1 MTYQELLQKYPKDQ
15 IRKAMI
21 QMLRQH
27 TLNQNRKKAEKIR
40 QLKNMIG
47 RL

>member
-21 QMLRQH
+21 LMKQKYTKEQ
-27 TLNQNRKKAEKIR
+27 NQKKAEQMR
-40 QLKNMIG
+40 QLRQIVGM
-47 RL
+47 L